1 MEKIIKNWWN
11 NASSYYQNTF
21 DIPVDDIYYGPF
33 CPTEKELKII
43 DINSVKKQENS

>member
-1 MEKIIKNWWN
+1 MEKIIKNWRN

-43 DINSVKKQENS
+43 NVGKIKNKKSS